1 VVAWFTGGGPVDPA
15 GPLVTGGPAPN
26 GLSPITGNYS
36 VTVGTVPAQV
46 LYIGLSPGW
55 AGLYQ
60 VDFVIPQI
68 AKGTYPLQITIAG
81 QASNEPVIAVGN

>member
-1 VVAWFTGGGPVDPA
+1 
-15 GPLVTGGPAPN
+15 
-26 GLSPITGNYS
+26 
-36 VTVGTVPAQV
+36 
-46 LYIGLSPGW
+46 
-55 AGLYQ
+55 